1 MWLYV
6 IQNLTKAMRLPL
18 HQNKGGPEHESISR
32 NV

>member
-6 IQNLTKAMRLPL
+6 IRNFTKAMGNPL
-18 HQNKGGPEHESISR
+18 HQNKGGPEHEPIGR